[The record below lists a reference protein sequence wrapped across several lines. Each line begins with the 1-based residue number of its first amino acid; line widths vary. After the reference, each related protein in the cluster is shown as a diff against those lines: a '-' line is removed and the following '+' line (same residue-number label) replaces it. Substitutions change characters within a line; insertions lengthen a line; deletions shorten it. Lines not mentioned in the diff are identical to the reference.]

1 MNDVQNFMAL
11 FNRQMSDGER
21 KARHRGKEETKWFGV
36 GRRKNKNSV
45 PPTNIDKINCSLR
58 VVISLVSW
66 FSNVFSIKK
75 ARKLIL
81 KVGAQL
87 DISAR
92 WKSSQ
97 NYETTHGR
105 AEYL

>member
-21 KARHRGKEETKWFGV
+21 KARHRGKRKQNGLGV
-36 GRRKNKNSV
+36 DRRKNTNTK
-45 PPTNIDKINCSLR
+45 PPTNIDKSLR
-58 VVISLVSW
+58 VVISFVSW
-66 FSNVFSIKK
+66 FTNMFSIKK
-75 ARKLIL
+75 SRKLIL

-87 DISAR
+87 DISAC
-92 WKSSQ
+92 WKPSQ
-97 NYETTHGR
+97 NYETTHSR